1 MDEVSQAILV
11 NRSALAMLAIPQ
23 VEARRNF
30 LSRLRDDVIADLR
43 ARRLD
48 RDLATVRAD
57 LVIESVL
64 DAMAC
69 GVPRLRTVLDGLERN
84 AGIGAGPTDTDGEA
98 AAGAPRD
105 GRSPVPLNC
114 GGFRAESAERA

>member
-23 VEARRNF
+23 VEARRIF

-84 AGIGAGPTDTDGEA
+84 IGPGPTDTDGEA
-98 AAGAPRD
+98 AAGASRD

-114 GGFRAESAERA
+114 GGFRAGSAERA